1 MRIRSIIVAALAV
14 AFMAGASSAA
24 VSLMTA
30 VKIGD
35 IERIAERLDAGID
48 LDSRD
53 LRFGATLL
61 HWAADADTV
70 NLLLDRGAS
79 LEVRSNTGITALHFM
94 VRDERI
100 SAARALIERGLDV
113 DVIASDTRNTPLMN
127 VAKRGTPEVAEF
139 LIAAGADVNRANRYG
154 TTPLYWAA
162 RYNSAAMLDTLL
174 DAGADPTAQL
184 NELAGD
190 DVGFTP
196 LDGARKYNHDLRS
209 THALARLE
217 AATEAA
223 ACDGYLVQEGDSPL
237 SVVAEK
243 ALGDAERWQ
252 QIARLNN
259 ISWDNPYYLGQC
271 LAMPG

>member
-1 MRIRSIIVAALAV
+1 MRIVSALVAALAV
-14 AFMAGASSAA
+14 AFMAGAASAA

-48 LDSRD
+48 PDSRD
-53 LRFGATLL
+53 LRYGATLL
-61 HWAADADTV
+61 HWAADAETV
-70 NLLLDRGAS
+70 NLLLDRGATP
-79 LEVRSNTGITALHFM
+79 EARSNTGITALHFM
-94 VRDERI
+94 VRDGRI
-100 SAARALIERGLDV
+100 SAARVLIERGLDV
-113 DVIASDTRNTPLMN
+113 DIESSESLNTPLMN

-139 LIAAGADVNRANRYG
+139 LIAAGADVNRANVAG

-162 RYNSAAMLDTLL
+162 KYNTAAMLDTLL
-174 DAGADPTAQL
+174 DAGADPTARV
-184 NELAGD
+184 NEQSSDL
-190 DVGFTP
+190 GFAP
-196 LDGARKYNHDLRS
+196 LDAARKYNRSLRS
-209 THALARLE
+209 THALAWLE

-252 QIARLNN
+252 EIARLNN